1 MYRAVEER
9 KKELG
14 LIRATR
20 GSIKREGI
28 ARGSLIVDQ
37 ELIINSN
44 RIIPR

>member
-20 GSIKREGI
+20 GSIEREGI
-28 ARGSLIVDQ
+28 LDR
-37 ELIINSN
+37 
-44 RIIPR
+44 